1 MGLVRYRAQDD
12 QEADAEEAAGGQ
24 DGVAQTNARPHCQD
38 RSMVEADAQRAPEL
52 LCGFRKQP
60 EPVVVLQRGA
70 MALAQVAQTTQ
81 PACIHELGEVHQR
94 HRPLLPVDQ
103 DTASTACVAT
113 RGRHCAARQM
123 PQYRGGASCCLAAA
137 TLQHRSQYPDQPR
150 LCWSSLPCNFCDP
163 LCRMIR
169 ETVWPDASNN
179 NRQFWLAHGETP
191 CGFDECLLVGFNPV
205 SIVRYQSATFAIACH
220 LPQRPRW

>member
-52 LCGFRKQP
+52 LCRFRKQP

-103 DTASTACVAT
+103 DTASTAMSPF
-113 RGRHCAARQM
+113 RRQN
-123 PQYRGGASCCLAAA
+123 PREEPGALAAHA
-137 TLQHRSQYPDQPR
+137 GICAGGGQQWP
-150 LCWSSLPCNFCDP
+150 SLPRPWARSESRNGT
-163 LCRMIR
+163 L
-169 ETVWPDASNN
+169 WN
-179 NRQFWLAHGETP
+179 
-191 CGFDECLLVGFNPV
+191 VGP
-205 SIVRYQSATFAIACH
+205 RGWSAYSA
-220 LPQRPRW
+220 LM